1 MKQPPG
7 MSALPL
13 PPLWVGLA
21 LLFWGAM
28 TDQILLGLVLAA
40 VAEFA
45 TVSRVKWELSSA
57 HFYRVADATSALFAV
72 VAIYQFNEYSI
83 YAIYR
88 ILALLPVCVFPLLVA
103 ERYSTSGALPLSALF
118 LSLRRRV
125 RGGFEE
131 ERFIGIASP
140 YVIIVALAASATE
153 RPGIAYFTGIGLLI
167 AGFLLVQRSRRYTF
181 RAWCASVFAVGIV
194 AVALHSGVR
203 AMQAQLEDSFS
214 YWLNQFN
221 WMQTDPQRELTS
233 IGSLGRLKLSDRIRV
248 RVTAPRSIPL
258 PLALREASYSTFR
271 LGMWSTAGAK
281 EFAALDPLPETTTW
295 QLDPNAG
302 RGDGRQAAIVI
313 DHREDVGVAPL
324 PYGSYRLHGSELIEI
339 QQNRYRTTLVEA
351 LPGQLEYYVAW
362 RNEPAN
368 IAPPTAD
375 DLAIPANY
383 RGVIDQIAD
392 EIALARDDPGG
403 ALQQVRGFFSEH
415 FRYSLI
421 QKGFYPGR
429 TPLAHFLLQERKGHC
444 EYFATATAL
453 LLRHAGIPTRYAVG
467 YMVYEYSTLE
477 DAFVARAR
485 HAHSWVEA
493 YIDGRWTIVDT
504 TPGEWNELE
513 SANVSR
519 WQAVQDAWS
528 WATNRYSRY
537 QRSEHR
543 ALADTAVWLVPP
555 LLVYLL
561 WRLRTR
567 ARNIAPTSDGRPAR
581 SMAANDSELY
591 DLLRELER
599 RGYAIAAGETLRTYF
614 SRHLDATAQERLL
627 QRLLEL
633 HERYRFSSA
642 GLSAAERAE
651 LSRGC
656 QRLRASAA
664 PTVELS

>member
-1 MKQPPG
+1 
-7 MSALPL
+7 MSALRV
-13 PPLWVGLA
+13 PPLWIGFA

-28 TDQILLGLVLAA
+28 TGHILLGVVLAA
-40 VAEFA
+40 VAEFG
-45 TVSRVKWELSSA
+45 TVSPVKWELTSA

-72 VAIYQFNEYSI
+72 IAIYQFNEYSI

-103 ERYSTSGALPLSALF
+103 ERYSTSGTLPMSALF

-131 ERFIGIASP
+131 ERFIGVAAP
-140 YVIIVALAASATE
+140 YVIVVALAASATE
-153 RPGIAYFTGIGLLI
+153 RPGFAYFSGVLLLL
-167 AGFLLVQRSRRYTF
+167 AGFLYVQRSRRYSF
-181 RAWCASVFAVGIV
+181 RVWCTSIIATGVV
-194 AVALHSGVR
+194 AFALHSGVR
-203 AMQAQLEDSFS
+203 AMQSQLEDSFS
-214 YWLNQFN
+214 YWVNQFS
-221 WMQTDPQRELTS
+221 WLQTDPQRELTS
-233 IGSLGRLKLSDRIRV
+233 IGSIGRLKLSDSIRV
-248 RVTAPRSIPL
+248 RVAAPRSIPL
-258 PLALREASYSTFR
+258 PLALREASYSTFN

-281 EFAALDPLPETTTW
+281 AFTALDPLPQTTTW
-295 QLDPNAG
+295 QLDPNTG
-302 RGDGRQAAIVI
+302 SSDGREAAIVV

-362 RNEPAN
+362 RNEPTN
-368 IAPPTAD
+368 IASPTED
-375 DLAIPANY
+375 DRAIPANY
-383 RGVIDQIAD
+383 HGIIVQVAN
-392 EIALARDDPGG
+392 EIGLARDDPAA
-403 ALQQVRGFFSEH
+403 ALRQVRGFFNEH

-429 TPLAHFLLQERKGHC
+429 TPLAHFLLQERSGHC

-453 LLRHAGIPTRYAVG
+453 LLRYAGIPTRYAVG

-477 DAFVARAR
+477 DSFVARAR

-493 YIDGRWTIVDT
+493 YLDGHWTIVDT
-504 TPGEWNELE
+504 TPGDWNELE
-513 SANVSR
+513 SARVSR
-519 WQAVQDAWS
+519 WQTLQDAWS
-528 WATNRYSRY
+528 WAANRYARY

-543 ALADTAVWLVPP
+543 ALADAAVWLVPP

-567 ARNIAPTSDGRPAR
+567 ARSIAPTPDRKTAASA
-581 SMAANDSELY
+581 MANDSELY
-591 DLLRELER
+591 ELLRELER
-599 RGYAIAAGETLRTYF
+599 RGHAIAAGETLRAYF
-614 SRHLDATAQERLL
+614 TRHRDTLAEDRLL

-633 HERYRFSSA
+633 HERYRYSSA
-642 GLSAAERAE
+642 GLSAAERTE

-656 QRLRASAA
+656 QRLLASAVPSA
-664 PTVELS
+664 GLS

>member
-1 MKQPPG
+1 M
-7 MSALPL
+7 PL

-21 LLFWGAM
+21 LLFWGGM
-28 TDQILLGLVLAA
+28 TEQILLGLVLAA
-40 VAEFA
+40 VAELA
-45 TVSRVKWELSSA
+45 TVTPVKWELSSA
-57 HFYRVADATSALFAV
+57 HFCRVADATSVLFAV

-88 ILALLPVCVFPLLVA
+88 ILALLPVCIFPLLVA
-103 ERYSTSGALPLSALF
+103 ERYSTSGTLPLSALF

-125 RGGFEE
+125 RGGFEQ
-131 ERFIGIASP
+131 ERYISIAAP
-140 YVIIVALAASATE
+140 YVIIVALAASATQ
-153 RPGIAYFTGIGLLI
+153 RQDVAYFTGIALLVT
-167 AGFLLVQRSRRYTF
+167 GYLYVQRSRRYRLRVF
-181 RAWCASVFAVGIV
+181 SVSVIAAGIV
-194 AVALHSGVR
+194 AFALYSGVR
-203 AMQAQLEDSFS
+203 ALQAHLEDSFS
-214 YWLNQFN
+214 YWVNQFN
-221 WMQTDPQRELTS
+221 WAHTDPQRELTS

-248 RVTAPRSIPL
+248 RVAAPRSIPL
-258 PLALREASYSTFR
+258 PLTLREASYSTFR

-295 QLDPNAG
+295 RLDPDTG
-302 RGDGRQAAIVI
+302 PDDGRQATIVVE
-313 DHREDVGVAPL
+313 HREDVGVVPL
-324 PYGSYRLHGSELIEI
+324 PYGSYRLQGSEVIEV

-362 RNEPAN
+362 RNEPGN
-368 IAPPTAD
+368 MAPPSAD

-383 RGVIDQIAD
+383 QGVINQVAD
-392 EIALARDDPGG
+392 EIALARDDPGA
-403 ALQQVRGFFSEH
+403 ALQQVRSFFDEH

-477 DAFVARAR
+477 DSFVARAR

-493 YIDGRWTIVDT
+493 HVDGRWTIVDT
-504 TPGEWNELE
+504 TPGEWHELE
-513 SANVSR
+513 SANVSS
-519 WQAVQDAWS
+519 WQVVQDAWS
-528 WATNRYSRY
+528 WAANRYSRY

-567 ARNIAPTSDGRPAR
+567 ARSIAPTPGDR
-581 SMAANDSELY
+581 SASTMPMNDSELY
-591 DLLRELER
+591 DLLRDLER
-599 RGYAIAAGETLRTYF
+599 RGYAIPAGETLRTF
-614 SRHLDATAQERLL
+614 LTRHLDADAQDPLL

-633 HERYRFSSA
+633 HDRYRFSSA
-642 GLSAAERAE
+642 GLSAVERAE

-656 QRLRASAA
+656 QRLRASAT
-664 PTVELS
+664 PPVELSQSCFRAPR